1 LKKEKDN
8 KINCLSENPELSYQQ
23 QQKLNKTTAEELLI
37 FQPCKCLQLT
47 NIDFSLPILRMST
60 SQKEAEKKKRFRDN
74 HKNHQRE
81 NEVFCLITFPVW

>member
-1 LKKEKDN
+1 MKKEKDN

-47 NIDFSLPILRMST
+47 NIDFTLPILRMST
-60 SQKEAEKKKRFRDN
+60 SQKEAEKKK
-74 HKNHQRE
+74 
-81 NEVFCLITFPVW
+81 TFPW